1 MIRYMWEIKAGKI
14 QDNGYTDGC
23 YSYLLQIPVTSV
35 YNMSLSRISGTDL
48 CNGCLYCLHMITVVV
63 YSESG
68 GTFKTTTTAN
78 LAVSLERMGLDVCVI
93 DLDPQ
98 EGNLTSLFDVGEHR
112 SDPDADN
119 LVKHILEMPDGE
131 FEDLIET
138 SDEGVD
144 VIPSH
149 DMLGNFTSNLEQKIA
164 YETGMKNMSKEEFP
178 RYELLYDLLW
188 EKEQLHEEYDAVLID
203 PNARAEDLL
212 YNSIYAMRTLVAPV
226 KPAGKGNL
234 SLEGLD
240 ELVGNMESKLDIEVG
255 LSCVVPSGVGQTNA
269 HKQYSKQFKNTDE
282 FATPVAIPD
291 RESLMDT
298 MWEARG
304 SVYKVVEERWKTFEE
319 EGEMVSR
326 PGERRVRDREL
337 ETLQDIYEL
346 AAFIAEDTFDA
357 EIDPELVLDIHDRG
371 VERFNLRDGAET
383 EVTA

>member
-1 MIRYMWEIKAGKI
+1 
-14 QDNGYTDGC
+14 
-23 YSYLLQIPVTSV
+23 
-35 YNMSLSRISGTDL
+35 
-48 CNGCLYCLHMITVVV
+48 MITAVV

-78 LAVSLERMGLDVCVI
+78 LAVSLERMGFDVCVI

-119 LVKHILEMPDGE
+119 FVKHILEMPDGD

-138 SDEGVD
+138 SSEGVD

-149 DMLGNFTSNLEQKIA
+149 DMLGDFTSNLEQKIA

-178 RYELLYDLLW
+178 RFELLYDLLW
-188 EKEQLHEEYDAVLID
+188 NEQQLHKQYDAVLID

-212 YNSIYAMRTLVAPV
+212 YNAIYAMRTLVAPV

-234 SLEGLD
+234 SLDGLE
-240 ELVGNMESKLDIEVG
+240 ELVTNMSDYLDIEVG

-269 HKQYSKQFKNTDE
+269 HQQYSKQFQDTDE
-282 FATPVAIPD
+282 YATPVAIPA

-304 SVYKVVEERWKTFEE
+304 SAYKVIEERWKTFEKD
-319 EGEMVSR
+319 GEMVSE
-326 PGERRVRDREL
+326 PGQRRIRDREL
-337 ETLQDIYEL
+337 ETARDIYEL
-346 AAFIAEDTFDA
+346 AAFIATETFDA
-357 EIDPELVLDIHDRG
+357 EIDPTLTLDIDGYDTRTFE
-371 VERFNLRDGAET
+371 VCDDAER